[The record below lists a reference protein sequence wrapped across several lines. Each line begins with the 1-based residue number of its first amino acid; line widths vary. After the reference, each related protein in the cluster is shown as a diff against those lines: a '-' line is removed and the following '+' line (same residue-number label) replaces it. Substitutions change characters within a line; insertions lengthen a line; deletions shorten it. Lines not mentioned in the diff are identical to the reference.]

1 MVPAKDWVLGRNLS
15 LIINDSG
22 NKGRDGVCSAFRNL
36 IRVSLSPEGLLK
48 LWAMAGEMSIAARV
62 ARAVLAALV
71 ILIKKGGVVIQLT

>member
-1 MVPAKDWVLGRNLS
+1 MVPAKDWVLGRNLF

-71 ILIKKGGVVIQLT
+71 ILIKKGGFVIQLT

>member
-36 IRVSLSPEGLLK
+36 IRVSLSPRGLLK
-48 LWAMAGEMSIAARV
+48 LWAMAGKMSIAARV

>member
-22 NKGRDGVCSAFRNL
+22 NKGRDGVCSTFRNL
-36 IRVSLSPEGLLK
+36 IRVSLSPGGLLK

-71 ILIKKGGVVIQLT
+71 ILIKKEGFVIQLT